1 MKTLVLLA
9 LAITLG
15 ISLNDRM
22 PRLYQSKPSTVTTVA
37 QISPTPTPTRPE
49 MIYELAKGFEE
60 YGPDV
65 MNESFDV
72 AKNESGWR
80 HDAQGWNCIYD
91 GKSQACKTQDR
102 SQAWSVDCGLM
113 QINVKGKVC
122 PEELFDIKVNVSK
135 AVAMYERRGWSP
147 WVAARS
153 LGYVR

>member
-1 MKTLVLLA
+1 MKTFTLLLLA
-9 LAITLG
+9 ILIGSRLSGT
-15 ISLNDRM
+15 M
-22 PRLYQSKPSTVTTVA
+22 PHLFVQKTVQGSTVALV
-37 QISPTPTPTRPE
+37 PTPTPSQPE
-49 MIYELAKGFEE
+49 MIFELAKGFEQ
-60 YGPDV
+60 YGADV

-91 GKSQACKTQDR
+91 GKSQACKAQDR
-102 SQAWSVDCGLM
+102 HLAWSVDCGLM
-113 QINVKGKVC
+113 QISVKGTVC
-122 PEELFDIKVNVSK
+122 PKELFDIKVNVSK

>member
-1 MKTLVLLA
+1 MKLFILLLLA
-9 LAITLG
+9 ILIGSRLSDT
-15 ISLNDRM
+15 M
-22 PRLYQSKPSTVTTVA
+22 PHLFVQKTVQVSTVALAPTT
-37 QISPTPTPTRPE
+37 TPSRPE
-49 MIYELAKGFEE
+49 MVYELAKGFEQ
-60 YGPDV
+60 YGTDV

-91 GKSQACKTQDR
+91 GKSQACKKQDR
-102 SQAWSVDCGLM
+102 HLAWSVDCGLL

-122 PEELFDIKVNVSK
+122 PQELFDIKVNISR